1 MWLSLETRLKVNVFL
16 FSWKI
21 IGLRVLVNFAV
32 VALLA
37 ASVYAV
43 VEVVKRSEE
52 PASDEN
58 WWRQNEITMV
68 LTLITFIYPII
79 FEVLGFFEGF
89 HPRKQLRLQ
98 LAR

>member
-1 MWLSLETRLKVNVFL
+1 MRLSRETGLKIDVL
-16 FSWKI
+16 LSSWKI

-43 VEVVKRSEE
+43 VEVVKRSED

-68 LTLITFIYPII
+68 LTLITFVYPII

>member
-1 MWLSLETRLKVNVFL
+1 M
-16 FSWKI
+16 
-21 IGLRVLVNFAV
+21 LVNFAV

-37 ASVYAV
+37 ASAYAV
-43 VEVVKRSEE
+43 VEVVERSRE
-52 PASDEN
+52 PDRDAN